1 MAVGGFPPAVLAVC
15 EVFVE
20 AVTLAGVMSVSWL
33 LLVVVRRTEGRGL
46 LLMRTGPL
54 VVLCVVEV
62 SEWVDFWLGATSERL

>member
-20 AVTLAGVMSVSWL
+20 AVALVGVMSVSWL

-46 LLMRTGPL
+46 LLMRTAPL
-54 VVLCVVEV
+54 VVLCVAEV
-62 SEWVDFWLGATSERL
+62 SEWVDFWMGATSERL